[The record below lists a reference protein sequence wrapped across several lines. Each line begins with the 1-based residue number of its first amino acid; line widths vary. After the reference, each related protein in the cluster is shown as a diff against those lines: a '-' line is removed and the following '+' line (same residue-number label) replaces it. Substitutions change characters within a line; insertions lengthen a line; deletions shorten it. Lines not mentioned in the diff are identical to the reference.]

1 MIERQKAYVTYLEQL
16 AMLLEGGDITH
27 DLQLKDRVSKTELLV
42 PVIGAFSAG
51 KSSLLNALLGQEILP
66 VGIAPET
73 ELATEL
79 RYSPEPYLL
88 AVHINGREERLPV
101 DALRGINSRA
111 KELSHL
117 QLYIDS
123 HALKRLAPLVLVDM
137 PGYGSSLESHNKA
150 ISFYLPRG
158 VHFVVVTSVE
168 DGNLTQSMVRRL
180 DEVKAYGGTFTFVL
194 SKCNL
199 RSATQVEQV
208 RGYIDEQLQLY
219 FEGGPQTLLSGKG
232 DIDAFS
238 NALEQIDPDAL
249 FDGLFLDLFKGQSHD
264 VVRQINVALNTLK
277 KDDGQSEREL
287 RDLDQALNAL
297 QHQKANMQQE
307 VRDRYSSRLLNRCL
321 RGLEEDLEDA
331 VEEFV
336 ALAANPHST
345 RLNNTLSEVVR
356 NSLTRNVQ
364 QEIDDI
370 SSAMIDELAAGLST
384 PSLQLDD
391 LGLGDHWVT
400 DLSERVKDSLAKT
413 SQMLNSWSTSI
424 SERTAEMEK
433 VGRFYKGIS
442 VTLAVATSVI
452 TPMLELAIIFLPE
465 IMRAMNAGN
474 ERQRLRD
481 KLQGEVFPGIK
492 AELRNRLPHI
502 LDEQLSMVLA
512 KINQSF
518 EEQIGQQLTIINVY
532 RQRSD
537 ATKAEVD
544 ARQAVLEE
552 LGDSVK
558 ALATQYL
565 YI

>member
-232 DIDAFS
+232 DIGAFS